1 MLLAH
6 LDLGLDCV
14 FRLQRNANA
23 AFDAFIESGA
33 TESAIDLDPP
43 RDAPRTGSRRVRL
56 LKYVAG
62 DTEFRLATTLLDAER
77 FPAPA
82 LADPCHDR
90 WQIEE
95 LRKSAKDLM
104 GESGARSENGV
115 RQELYAASALISP
128 ARVSAGRG
136 EAEANAGGDGIVR
149 ANFRSGTGAVGRE
162 IEKLF
167 LVQTAV
173 VAEAASRIMDAISR
187 SLLRERRGRSYP
199 RASKKPSG
207 RWQRRRAA

>member
-1 MLLAH
+1 
-6 LDLGLDCV
+6 
-14 FRLQRNANA
+14 
-23 AFDAFIESGA
+23 
-33 TESAIDLDPP
+33 
-43 RDAPRTGSRRVRL
+43 
-56 LKYVAG
+56 
-62 DTEFRLATTLLDAER
+62 
-77 FPAPA
+77 
-82 LADPCHDR
+82 
-90 WQIEE
+90 
-95 LRKSAKDLM
+95 M
-104 GESGARSENGV
+104 GEFSARSENGV

-136 EAEANAGGDGIVR
+136 EAEANAGGGGDGIVR